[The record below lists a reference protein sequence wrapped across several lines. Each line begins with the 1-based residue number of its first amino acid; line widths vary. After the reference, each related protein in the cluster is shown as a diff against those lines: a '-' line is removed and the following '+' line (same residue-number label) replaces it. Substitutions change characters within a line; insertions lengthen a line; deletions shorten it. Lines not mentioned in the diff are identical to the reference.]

1 MEFNVQETAGDRIT
15 VIARPLTLP
24 GCCAICGY
32 SGTNAGDP
40 GDVRVFID
48 WQLDLEYYGRVYI
61 CSTCLLQASES
72 LGWLGVK
79 QAEELR
85 EKVASQESELIVL
98 REQNERLR
106 ASLASLLG
114 QSDNPD
120 ISVLVSDAEDL
131 RQGNHTSE
139 GEQLALDESSSEQE
153 PVRVSGDSDGNFDST
168 GTFSL

>member
-1 MEFNVQETAGDRIT
+1 MDFNVSETAGNRIQ
-15 VIARPLTLP
+15 VITRPLTLP

-32 SGTNAGDP
+32 TGTNVGDP

-48 WQLDLEYYGRVYI
+48 WQLDLEFYGRVYI
-61 CSTCLLQASES
+61 CSGCLLEAANS

-114 QSDNPD
+114 ESDNINTDLLSGGNKIIGQGDSEPEGD
-120 ISVLVSDAEDL
+120 ESSSDK
-131 RQGNHTSE
+131 
-139 GEQLALDESSSEQE
+139 SSSEQE
-153 PVRVSGDSDGNFDST
+153 PVRVSGNSDSDGSPKP
-168 GTFSL
+168 FSL